1 MTATASI
8 DHALQQS
15 VRDEL
20 EWIPEVDAA
29 SVGVTADDGV
39 VTLHGEVAS
48 AAERRS
54 AVRAAQRVRGVR
66 TLLDELTVR
75 PRTPTAWPS
84 EAELGRAVD
93 SALAWDAVLPRDAVH
108 AVIHDHDVVLTGRVE
123 WNYQREGAFRAV
135 QKLRG
140 VRSVSNR
147 IEIAPK
153 PMATDTERRIRTA
166 LIRNAS
172 IDADR
177 ITVMV
182 QGTEVTISGRVR
194 SWAERTQAENAAW
207 SSPAVTRVHNELVLV
222 PE

>member
-1 MTATASI
+1 MTVTALT
-8 DHALQQS
+8 DRALQER
-15 VRDEL
+15 VREEL

-54 AVRAAQRVRGVR
+54 AVRAGQRVRGVR
-66 TLLDELTVR
+66 TLIDELTVR
-75 PRTPTAWPS
+75 PRTPAAWPS
-84 EAELGRAVD
+84 DTELGRAVD
-93 SALAWDAVLPRDAVH
+93 AALAWDAVLPHDAVR
-108 AVIHDHDVVLTGRVE
+108 AAIHDHDVVLTGRVE

-140 VRSVSNR
+140 VRSVANL

-153 PMATDTERRIRTA
+153 PTATDTEHRIRTA
-166 LIRNAS
+166 LVRNAS

-177 ITVMV
+177 IAVRV
-182 QGTEVTISGRVR
+182 NGTEVTIAGRVR

-207 SSPAVTRVHNELVLV
+207 SSPAVTRVHNELLV
-222 PE
+222 VPD